1 MPKLPVIDTFEV
13 LSREL
18 RVLRGQSGEHEPVE
32 GGPWPRP
39 IRERFTE
46 VIRRAFKLLNALGLD
61 RTKALLAQ
69 FEEVLQKN
77 LGHRMAICKV
87 GYGGGPLENL
97 PKADEHARYGS
108 LCDDLQQVIHAARLE
123 FPEDVVIQM
132 KAAGTKDVS
141 PESMKSYVAVRLG
154 ISMQTL
160 RNKVS
165 TATKGWKPGEK
176 VKASDRGAGLPW
188 VVFNDMAGEWL
199 VSSID
204 AFEQWLTTPIG
215 QQWKKSPPK
224 KKKGPSLLE

>member
-1 MPKLPVIDTFEV
+1 MPKPPIIDTFEV
-13 LSREL
+13 LSLEL

-32 GGPWPRP
+32 GGPWPKP
-39 IRERFTE
+39 IREQVSE
-46 VIRRAFKLLNALGLD
+46 LVRRALKLLNAIGLD
-61 RTKALLAQ
+61 RTKALLSQVEAAL
-69 FEEVLQKN
+69 EKN

-87 GYGGGPLENL
+87 GYGGGPLEDC
-97 PKADEHARYGS
+97 PKPVEHARYGS
-108 LCDDLQQVIHAARLE
+108 FCDDLQQIFHAARLE
-123 FPEDVVIQM
+123 FPEDVVIQK

-141 PESMKSYVAVRLG
+141 PEAMKAYVAARLG

-176 VKASDRGAGLPW
+176 VKASDRGVGLPW

-204 AFEQWLTTPIG
+204 AFEKWLITDIG
-215 QQWKKSPPK
+215 QQWKR
-224 KKKGPSLLE
+224 